1 MVLNLAKTA
10 LPWLAQTRDA
20 FCLIFWSTVPTG
32 WRFNQDP
39 VLDQSTRNRRN
50 SFILILARIQRFW
63 AADRGWS
70 LPPGFWSVDE
80 PDGRSIS
87 LVSVTR
93 CHSSKSSSLSVVIS
107 ALILLREQTM
117 PIHTSSYTRSSLAQ
131 RVLRPEA
138 AVRLITTQKWLSS
151 WYLDI

>member
-1 MVLNLAKTA
+1 VLNLAKTA

-39 VLDQSTRNRRN
+39 VLDQSTRNRLN

-63 AADRGWS
+63 AADRDWS

-80 PDGRSIS
+80 ADDRSLS
-87 LVSVTR
+87 PVVVTR
-93 CHSSKSSSLSVVIS
+93 CQSSKLSSLSEAIF
-107 ALILLREQTM
+107 ALILLWEQMM
-117 PIHTSSYTRSSLAQ
+117 PIHTLLTRKFACTARTTPGGGSTADNHLKVAQ
-131 RVLRPEA
+131 
-138 AVRLITTQKWLSS
+138 
-151 WYLDI
+151 